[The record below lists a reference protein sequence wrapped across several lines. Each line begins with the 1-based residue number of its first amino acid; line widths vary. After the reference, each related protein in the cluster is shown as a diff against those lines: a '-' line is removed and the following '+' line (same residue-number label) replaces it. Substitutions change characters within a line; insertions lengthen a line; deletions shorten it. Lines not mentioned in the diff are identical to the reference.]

1 MLKTIGETKSI
12 TQTKSELSKIIKSVN
27 KTGEPVFIL
36 NHNNPEAVIISN
48 KEYSSLIEKYHEM
61 EEKIFYSNLSN
72 RIDEGPIE
80 LIPAAKVIEKE
91 DTENPFAHLSD
102 EELFD

>member
-1 MLKTIGETKSI
+1 KETRFNCLKKS
-12 TQTKSELSKIIKSVN
+12 K
-27 KTGEPVFIL
+27 KTSAP
-36 NHNNPEAVIISN
+36 P
-48 KEYSSLIEKYHEM
+48 SLIEKYHEM

>member
-1 MLKTIGETKSI
+1 
-12 TQTKSELSKIIKSVN
+12 
-27 KTGEPVFIL
+27 
-36 NHNNPEAVIISN
+36 
-48 KEYSSLIEKYHEM
+48 M